1 MCRSSWTNGKKNINI
16 KGKVINNKAMKIS
29 QSTDDTQILLDGT
42 EQVLIEKPSIIVQI
56 LLLIRAFL

>member
-16 KGKVINNKAMKIS
+16 KRKVINNKAMKIS

-42 EQVLIEKPSIIVQI
+42 EQVLMEKPSIIVQI